1 MKELNNKEI
10 EIITKELSAFQ
21 NNFEDIKILKEN
33 KQYFI
38 FKTDNIEENYSNYI
52 YYNND
57 IKIIKGWL
65 YGAVQANNKMI
76 KSL

>member
-57 IKIIKGWL
+57 IK
-65 YGAVQANNKMI
+65 NNKRVVI
-76 KSL
+76 WCGSSK